1 MKLGILCAVDR
12 EAAPFLPWMQ
22 GKRIREKAMLKVHE
36 GTIEGVDAAVL
47 FSGVCKVNAAIAA
60 QVLIDAFSCDAII
73 VSGTAG
79 GIDERL
85 RVYDTVICTE
95 AAYHDV
101 EEGILTQFHPW
112 MDSVYFCADPALAA
126 LAMRAAQEA
135 DVPGVIYPGRIVTG
149 EQFIEKETYPAIQA
163 QFSPLC
169 VDMETAGVAHVC
181 HVNGI
186 PFAAVRTITDV
197 PREGNEAA
205 FEANLDCAARISAEI
220 VRGMLRLMKER
231 EGFPAEKRH
240 AHVELIRA
248 GLSDAELIW
257 RMQTK
262 AFVPLLE
269 RYQDADTNPANE
281 PLMRVRQR
289 LEMKETFYYLIVLGG
304 ETVGAVRVVDPQNGQ
319 RKRIS
324 PLFVLPEH
332 QGKGVAQAALREAER
347 MHGEGN
353 WQLETIAQEA
363 GNCRLYEKMGYRR
376 TGEQTV
382 INEQMTLITYEK

>member
-1 MKLGILCAVDR
+1 
-12 EAAPFLPWMQ
+12 
-22 GKRIREKAMLKVHE
+22 
-36 GTIEGVDAAVL
+36 
-47 FSGVCKVNAAIAA
+47 
-60 QVLIDAFSCDAII
+60 
-73 VSGTAG
+73 
-79 GIDERL
+79 
-85 RVYDTVICTE
+85 
-95 AAYHDV
+95 
-101 EEGILTQFHPW
+101 
-112 MDSVYFCADPALAA
+112 
-126 LAMRAAQEA
+126 
-135 DVPGVIYPGRIVTG
+135 
-149 EQFIEKETYPAIQA
+149 
-163 QFSPLC
+163 
-169 VDMETAGVAHVC
+169 
-181 HVNGI
+181 
-186 PFAAVRTITDV
+186 
-197 PREGNEAA
+197 
-205 FEANLDCAARISAEI
+205 
-220 VRGMLRLMKER
+220 MKER